1 MSSQQ
6 SKPRSKRKMSNPL
19 PAHETTSAFDKAIAR
34 ERRREK
40 YVLRLYVAGLG
51 ARSSR
56 ALANVRRICEAHLS
70 GRYELEVID
79 LYKNPVLAK
88 GEQIVAVPTLIK
100 ALPKPLRKFIGD
112 MSDADRILVGLDLR
126 PAHRQGNEVSVNP
139 GP

>member
-1 MSSQQ
+1 MSSQPN
-6 SKPRSKRKMSNPL
+6 KPRSTGKKSNPL
-19 PAHETTSAFDKAIAR
+19 PAHKATSEFDEAIAR
-34 ERRREK
+34 ERSQEK

-56 ALANVRRICEAHLS
+56 ALANVRRICEEHLA

-100 ALPKPLRKFIGD
+100 EIPKPLRKFIGD
-112 MSDADRILVGLDLR
+112 MSDADRILIGLDLR
-126 PAHRQGNEVSVNP
+126 PTDR
-139 GP
+139 